1 MRSRIRWLEEGEKPT
16 RFFFKL
22 EQERAEKYRVSA
34 MYDCDGNEVTSRTD
48 LENAHVNFYR
58 RLFACEEVDPVCQQ
72 HLFSQLDLKLSSE
85 ESASCD
91 GLASLEELTTAVESL
106 ALNKSP
112 GPDGLSL
119 EFDLCFWNILG
130 PLLCRLFKQ
139 CLLKESLPES
149 LCTSVARL
157 LFKKRGDVKD
167 LKNWRPI
174 SLLNVDYKILSKVIT
189 LRLSRVMASIV
200 HPDQTCSVPGRSITS
215 NVTMLCDV
223 LDYTNRTNE
232 SGILVSLDHE
242 KAFDHVNHSFLFKLL
257 SHLGFGACL
266 IKWVSTLYSG
276 ANMKIILYGYLTEKI
291 EICRGVRQGDPL
303 SPLLYVLCVEVLP
316 SLIRTSSFITGFLL
330 PGAKGLHFRVRQYAD
345 DTTTFVKNII
355 ANSVIQCYFSL

>member
-91 GLASLEELTTAVESL
+91 GLASLEELTTAVKSL

-139 CLLKESLPES
+139 CLLSESLPES
-149 LCTSVARL
+149 LRTSVTRL

-200 HPDQTCSVPGRSITS
+200 H
-215 NVTMLCDV
+215 
-223 LDYTNRTNE
+223 LD
-232 SGILVSLDHE
+232 
-242 KAFDHVNHSFLFKLL
+242 
-257 SHLGFGACL
+257 
-266 IKWVSTLYSG
+266 
-276 ANMKIILYGYLTEKI
+276 
-291 EICRGVRQGDPL
+291 
-303 SPLLYVLCVEVLP
+303 
-316 SLIRTSSFITGFLL
+316 
-330 PGAKGLHFRVRQYAD
+330 
-345 DTTTFVKNII
+345 
-355 ANSVIQCYFSL
+355 